1 MTATEMSSG
10 RPLWR
15 RGLEA
20 AAWTVVI
27 PAIVVSLM
35 NAELFRLVIGAFGP
49 PPDAG
54 MIRFLLLG
62 TGLAGLAFWR
72 ARRAKASDGAM
83 AIRSAI
89 LALAALATVLLVVA
103 RSRDVRRRDVTFDG
117 NGIRIGATI
126 YEPLTQG
133 RHAAVVF
140 VPGSAPFKRGL
151 YALWAE
157 HLAGLGVMSI
167 VPDKRGVGGT
177 GGAFERN
184 NNSSKA
190 NLELLAGDAVA
201 ALDYAAK
208 LPNVDAARLGL
219 FGVSQAGWVAPM
231 AAVATDR
238 ARFIIMV
245 TGPAVSVREEGA

>member
-140 VPGSAPFKRGL
+140 VPGSAPFKRTNG
-151 YALWAE
+151 AS
-157 HLAGLGVMSI
+157 AG
-167 VPDKRGVGGT
+167 P
-177 GGAFERN
+177 
-184 NNSSKA
+184 
-190 NLELLAGDAVA
+190 
-201 ALDYAAK
+201 
-208 LPNVDAARLGL
+208 AARSSATTIRPKQTWSCSRATPLRHLITPRSYRTWTLLGSVCSGL
-219 FGVSQAGWVAPM
+219 ARRVGWPLWQRWPPIGRDSSSWLPDLLSACEKK
-231 AAVATDR
+231 
-238 ARFIIMV
+238 
-245 TGPAVSVREEGA
+245 VREATCVEMTSGRHD

>member
-1 MTATEMSSG
+1 M
-10 RPLWR
+10 
-15 RGLEA
+15 
-20 AAWTVVI
+20 
-27 PAIVVSLM
+27 
-35 NAELFRLVIGAFGP
+35 
-49 PPDAG
+49 
-54 MIRFLLLG
+54 
-62 TGLAGLAFWR
+62 
-72 ARRAKASDGAM
+72 
-83 AIRSAI
+83 
-89 LALAALATVLLVVA
+89 
-103 RSRDVRRRDVTFDG
+103 
-117 NGIRIGATI
+117 
-126 YEPLTQG
+126 
-133 RHAAVVF
+133 
-140 VPGSAPFKRGL
+140 
-151 YALWAE
+151 WAE